1 MEEILANGIIGL
13 LMVLLQEE
21 SPILTVLILRFAIC
35 VGAVLAVVFGTSW
48 VLRQVWNMWQ

>member
-13 LMVLLQEE
+13 LMILLQEE